1 MDYVAAFVVALGITL
16 AVSILGVI
24 LAVFCW
30 AALRGSSF
38 VSDEIALI
46 KACTGLFPTGLTL
59 AALVALFHILSEE
72 TRDTYSAGISIVVL
86 TVVLVLSIGW
96 PASYLVARRLTLR
109 R

>member
-1 MDYVAAFVVALGITL
+1 LDYVAAFVVALGITL

-30 AALRGSSF
+30 AVLRGSSF
-38 VSDEIALI
+38 VSDEIAII
-46 KACTGLFPTGLTL
+46 KACTGLFPAGLTL
-59 AALVALFHILSEE
+59 TTLMALFHILSEE
-72 TRDTYSAGISIVVL
+72 APDADSTGISLLVL
-86 TVVLVLSIGW
+86 TVVLVLSVGW